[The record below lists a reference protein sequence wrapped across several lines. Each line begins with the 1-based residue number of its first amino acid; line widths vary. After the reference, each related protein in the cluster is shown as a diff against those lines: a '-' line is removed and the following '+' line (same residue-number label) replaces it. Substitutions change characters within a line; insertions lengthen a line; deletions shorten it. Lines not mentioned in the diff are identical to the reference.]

1 MLETNQTLQTAIL
14 MCPHKDE
21 TIQNIGADNI
31 ERERERE
38 GERKRE
44 SQRLRKKKDQTE
56 RQGDKRGE
64 ADKIGRSRSG

>member
-1 MLETNQTLQTAIL
+1 MR
-14 MCPHKDE
+14 
-21 TIQNIGADNI
+21 

-44 SQRLRKKKDQTE
+44 SETKKEKGQGVDQTE

-64 ADKIGRSRSG
+64 ADKIGRSRNA